1 MNTLKQQQLL
11 LLLFSSL
18 FIVPLFAQKKSE
30 AYQYIENYG
39 LTAINTMHETKI
51 PASIIMAVAMEE
63 SALGKSEIAR
73 NANNHFGM
81 KTSKNSNTPKYKT
94 SNGGYFHSFENAKK
108 SYEAF
113 GNLLVSN
120 PKLYGFLFKYSKTD
134 YKNWAAGLARS
145 PYIKDPSFAKR
156 LTNIIEAHDL
166 YNFDNCIWEFK

>member
-1 MNTLKQQQLL
+1 MNTSQQQRSLL
-11 LLLFSSL
+11 SLLAILYIF
-18 FIVPLFAQKKSE
+18 PLFAQKKSD

-81 KTSKNSNTPKYKT
+81 KTSSNSTSQKYKT
-94 SNGGYFHSFENAKK
+94 SNGGYFHSFATAKT

-120 PKLYGFLFKYSKTD
+120 PNLYGFLFKYSKTD

-156 LTNIIEAHDL
+156 LTDIIEAHDL

>member
-1 MNTLKQQQLL
+1 MNTLKQQQIF
-11 LLLFSSL
+11 LFFFSL
-18 FIVPLFAQKKSE
+18 FLIPLFAQKKSD

-63 SALGKSEIAR
+63 SALGKSEVAR

-81 KTSKNSNTPKYKT
+81 KSGANATEKKYKT
-94 SNGGYFHSFENAKK
+94 SNGGYFRSYETAKI

-120 PKLYGFLFKYSKTD
+120 PNLYGFLFKYSKTD
-134 YKNWAAGLARS
+134 YKSWAAGLSRS

-156 LTNIIEAHDL
+156 LTDIIEAHDL